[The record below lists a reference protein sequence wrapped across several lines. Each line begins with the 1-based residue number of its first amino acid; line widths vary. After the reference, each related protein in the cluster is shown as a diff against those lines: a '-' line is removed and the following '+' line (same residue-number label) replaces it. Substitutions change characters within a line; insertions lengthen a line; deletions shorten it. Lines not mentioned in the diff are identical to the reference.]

1 MMIGVGWYDAF
12 DEYFALINGSE
23 MNNMTGQGEM
33 INYTT
38 AIRYLQAQEELLD

>member
-12 DEYFALINGSE
+12 DDNSALINGSE

-38 AIRYLQAQEELLD
+38 AIQGLLCKL